1 MKNLSKLGFALLI
14 LLSFV
19 SCEKSSRAKGAT
31 QGEDLLAYSPKNSNV
46 LFYANVKNLKTSEI
60 LKGDIDKYQSEAHKK
75 FDKEFNEFVEITGFD
90 PSKDVDEV
98 MISGN
103 GETKEHFVFTAKG
116 NFPSSKLVAFI
127 ESKKK
132 DDEVTISK
140 TEYNGQT
147 LYEFKGIK
155 THKMKHN
162 DKDVSHKTKTG
173 FVAFIND
180 KVMVAGEEMAVKTA
194 LDGKS
199 SVKENSDF
207 MAKVKNVADNDVYS
221 VVDVDQFKE
230 KFSKVPAQFK
240 HNVDMIKH
248 VSFGLSAGNDISF
261 SLVGECL
268 TAVDAENLKDAV
280 KGIIAL
286 ARMGVSAERDLIDF
300 MNEVDVKNE
309 KTRITV
315 SMDISKE
322 RLEKLK
328 NYKDKL
334 PLKEI

>member
-1 MKNLSKLGFALLI
+1 MKKLTTFCFTLLI

-19 SCEKSSRAKGAT
+19 SCEKSSRAKGSS
-31 QGEDLLAYSPKNSNV
+31 QGIDLLAYSPKNSNV

-60 LKGDIDKYQSEAHKK
+60 LKGDIEKYQSKEHKK

-90 PSKDVDEV
+90 PSKDVDELMV
-98 MISGN
+98 SGN
-103 GETKEHFVFTAKG
+103 GEAHKDFVFSAKG

-132 DDEVTISK
+132 DDDVTISK
-140 TEYNGQT
+140 SDYNGQI

-155 THKMKHN
+155 THKMKHH
-162 DKDVSHKTKTG
+162 DKETSHEKKTV
-173 FVAFIND
+173 FVAFVDD
-180 KVMVAGEEMAVKTA
+180 KVMVAGEEQVVKTA

-207 MAKVKNVADNDVYS
+207 MAKVNNVAYNDVYS

-248 VSFGLSAGNDISF
+248 VSFGMSAGNDVSF

-300 MNEVDVKNE
+300 MNEVEVKNDDT
-309 KTRITV
+309 KITV

-328 NYKDKL
+328 AYKDKL